1 VSDVTLPVNYF
12 GRMCGYVIRTKLNMD
27 KFRSLFGAAILA
39 LASLPVN
46 AALITTFDNR
56 GDWKNAFSGPFK
68 TETFV
73 DSLQDIPES
82 IRFDGGIVSA
92 ASSSTSGI
100 LNKVQVWN
108 STPAPSEMYV
118 GKVGNGS
125 SGSAT
130 ITWTFPE
137 STLEPI
143 FGFFADFYE
152 VKSLSVWVGN
162 DRFEIPSNSNGQGLT
177 TFGMLSTV
185 SFSEVIWGLGTG
197 ADNDAF
203 LIDDFAY
210 VETAPVSAV
219 PVPPALWLF
228 GTGLLG
234 LIGFGRRSKA
244 A

>member
-1 VSDVTLPVNYF
+1 
-12 GRMCGYVIRTKLNMD
+12 MCGYVIRTKLNMD

-56 GDWKNAFSGPFK
+56 GDWKNAFSGPFE
-68 TETFV
+68 TETF
-73 DSLQDIPES
+73 DRLQDSADS
-82 IRFDGGIVSA
+82 ITFDGGIVSA

-125 SGSAT
+125 SGSLT
-130 ITWTFPE
+130 ITWNFPE
-137 STLEPI
+137 PALGPI
-143 FGFFADFYE
+143 FGFFGDFYE
-152 VKSLSVWVGN
+152 VNSLSAGVGS
-162 DRFEIPSNSNGQGLT
+162 DQFDIPSNNNGKGLT

-185 SFSEVIWGLGTG
+185 SFSQVVWRLGSG
-197 ADNDAF
+197 ANNDTF
-203 LIDDFAY
+203 LIDNFSY
-210 VETAPVSAV
+210 TATDPSAV